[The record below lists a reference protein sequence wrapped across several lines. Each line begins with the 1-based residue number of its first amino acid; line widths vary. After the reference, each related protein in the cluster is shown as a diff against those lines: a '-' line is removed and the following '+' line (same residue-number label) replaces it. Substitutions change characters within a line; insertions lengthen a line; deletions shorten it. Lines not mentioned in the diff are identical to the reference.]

1 MICKPHPEMFAKAM
15 REANVKETKD
25 CYFVDDS
32 FLNCKKAEELGWTT
46 AHLVEEGEPEPA
58 VKACKNQIRHLEE
71 LRALFPQL
79 FKAQ

>member
-1 MICKPHPEMFAKAM
+1 
-15 REANVKETKD
+15 
-25 CYFVDDS
+25 
-32 FLNCKKAEELGWTT
+32 
-46 AHLVEEGEPEPA
+46 